1 MKETLRPVFAGL
13 PRANKFQTTLHREVS
28 QE

>member
-1 MKETLRPVFAGL
+1 MKETLRPVLSGF
-13 PRANKFQTTLHREVS
+13 PRANKCETTLQREVS